1 MLVLVMLT
9 RAQPRGPRVTL
20 RIPGRVAW
28 PLWGLAML
36 LAATATALQ
45 AANHGVHS
53 ELVPGVFFVF
63 GFGTVG
69 AVAGCLW
76 PWAWSRR

>member
-1 MLVLVMLT
+1 
-9 RAQPRGPRVTL
+9 VTL

-36 LAATATALQ
+36 LAATATALR

-53 ELVPGVFFVF
+53 ELVPGGRPPTPVRAA
-63 GFGTVG
+63 GRQAGGRGPGPRQATAG
-69 AVAGCLW
+69 AHQAAA
-76 PWAWSRR
+76 P